1 MPGPRGHCACTDY
14 SIVRIARLVS
24 IVALAGLATGCTG
37 LELPA
42 LGAAALSAGVGN
54 AVRAGT
60 EYTMTGTAY
69 RTFSLPLEDLA
80 VTVRRTLDRMSL
92 PIAEEKLEDG
102 RLTLDA
108 EGIHRTVHL
117 TFTPIS
123 RSVTRLGISVRQ
135 GVIRRD
141 RATASE
147 IITQIEES
155 LLTLKSARR

>member
-1 MPGPRGHCACTDY
+1 
-14 SIVRIARLVS
+14 
-24 IVALAGLATGCTG
+24 
-37 LELPA
+37 
-42 LGAAALSAGVGN
+42 
-54 AVRAGT
+54 
-60 EYTMTGTAY
+60 MTGTAY

-102 RLTLDA
+102 RLTLDV